1 MGRHMLGV
9 LVVGGVVL
17 LLTITVLE
25 LLVGCGEKVYRSDG
39 TWMTGECLF
48 VPHEVTYGRWK

>member
-1 MGRHMLGV
+1 MLGV

-48 VPHEVTYGRWK
+48 VHHEVTYGRWK